1 MACGGL
7 SPRSAVGSWAPRP
20 QVRTGRGDG
29 VPVVAPDLVVP
40 PHPTPPDHRKTGDG
54 RRAGT
59 SSPSHHKKMRL
70 NLSNNGNTAG
80 GSDAAPFGSDTAARP
95 VAW

>member
-7 SPRSAVGSWAPRP
+7 P
-20 QVRTGRGDG
+20 QVSGRLVGAAAAGTDG
-29 VPVVAPDLVVP
+29 SYRRRGPVVAPDLVVP

-70 NLSNNGNTAG
+70 NRSNKGNTAG
-80 GSDAAPFGSDTAARP
+80 GSDAAPFGSETAARP